1 MKEYLNVL
9 DELNKGACMGVDSI
23 NYVLPYINDKKL
35 LKVLR
40 IELDGYNSIINNIS
54 KIYSKLSDKEPH
66 ETSTIAKIMTWY
78 GIKIRVS
85 SSNNTSKIAE
95 LFIQGNNIGIIEGTR
110 LLNNKKMVISTN
122 LSLNDLYNRYDE
134 RILSRL
140 IGNFT
145 ICKFII
151 IHCFS
156 SKIINY

>member
-66 ETSTIAKIMTWY
+66 ETSTITKIMTWY
-78 GIKIRVS
+78 GIKIRVP
-85 SSNNTSKIAE
+85 SSNKTSKIAE

-110 LLNNKKMVISTN
+110 LLNNKKMPKKIKCLVTKYVDICENT
-122 LSLNDLYNRYDE
+122 LNELKKY
-134 RILSRL
+134 L
-140 IGNFT
+140 
-145 ICKFII
+145 
-151 IHCFS
+151 
-156 SKIINY
+156 

>member
-145 ICKFII
+145 ICKFLSIYLY
-151 IHCFS
+151 F
-156 SKIINY
+156 

>member
-1 MKEYLNVL
+1 
-9 DELNKGACMGVDSI
+9 MGVDSI

-66 ETSTIAKIMTWY
+66 ETSTITKIMTWY

-95 LFIQGNNIGIIEGTR
+95 LFIQGNNMGIVEGTR
-110 LLNNKKMVISTN
+110 LLNNKKMPKKIKCW
-122 LSLNDLYNRYDE
+122 LLNMLIFVK
-134 RILSRL
+134 IL
-140 IGNFT
+140 
-145 ICKFII
+145 
-151 IHCFS
+151 
-156 SKIINY
+156 